1 MSDILATLDELGIAA
16 ETHAH
21 PPVLTVEEARAHWGA
36 IDARHSK
43 NLFLKDA
50 GGAYWLVCMPADAPL
65 DLKSLPAR
73 IGSKRLRFAP
83 AEDLERLLGVQ
94 PGSVSA
100 FAIVN
105 DRGGAVRLV
114 LDAALMDAPRIA
126 FHPLDNSRTTVLTPA
141 DLRRFLASIG
151 REALEAALGD
161 RA

>member
-1 MSDILATLDELGIAA
+1 MTDVLAMLDDLGIAA

-21 PPVLTVEEARAHWGA
+21 PPVLTVEEARAHWA
-36 IDARHSK
+36 TIDARHTK

-50 GGAYWLVCMPADAPL
+50 SGAHWLVCMPADAPL
-65 DLKSLPAR
+65 DLKALPAR

-83 AEDLERLLGVQ
+83 PEDLERLLDVQ

-105 DRGGAVRLV
+105 DRGGAVQLV

-126 FHPLDNSRTTVLTPA
+126 FHPLDNSRTTVLTPD

-151 REALEAALGD
+151 RKALEAALDD